1 MSTDELAIHT
11 SRNEAKAMVLVD
23 LAEICRK
30 IANHPAIPGEL
41 RDQAANYVKQY
52 EFLLPTLGKSGADEH
67 SWGETLLI
75 QITGFLPK
83 ILELQSWPP
92 VKG

>member
-1 MSTDELAIHT
+1 MPADELAIHA

-30 IANHPAIPGEL
+30 IANHPAFPEDM
-41 RDQAANYVKQY
+41 RAQAANYVKQY
-52 EFLLPTLGKSGADEH
+52 EFLLPMRGKGTADEH
-67 SWGETLLI
+67 TWGETLLI

-92 VKG
+92 VR